1 MMRLPADRDIPTTPS
16 AHAVTLRGR
25 VEHITFQ
32 NPDTHFTI
40 ARLLTDPEG
49 HRVTILGHLL
59 LSGRG
64 ETLEV
69 SGHWERH
76 SRYGTQLKVTHYRVL
91 LPDTIDGIQR
101 YLSSGVI
108 SGVGPKLVERLVRHF
123 GAELLTVIETRPQE
137 LTRVRGVGPQTAA
150 RIEAGWKSHH
160 AARQLMQFLQDNGLK
175 PAYCGRILKAL
186 GEEAV
191 TLLQED
197 PYSVVDEL
205 PGIGFVVADTV
216 ARNQGLPTEDPRRIR
231 ACIGYLLEQATA
243 EGHVF
248 LPETLLLERSRELFD
263 ITPDDL
269 QIVTDA
275 MMREHAIHISEEADD
290 DGRRIYAMDLYEAER
305 GLAKR
310 LCAMM
315 ALPLPDTAIAPD
327 VIEATVTQRLAI
339 HPSPAQQAVL
349 QGVLRHRLA
358 VITGGPGTGKT
369 TLIRSLYTIY
379 HAQGLSVCL
388 AAPTGRAARRLSEV
402 TRRPA
407 ATLHK
412 LLGYNP
418 AAGAFEKDQDDP
430 IDAEVFIVDEASM
443 VDTLLM
449 AQFLKAVPLTAIL
462 VLVGDVFQLPAVGPG
477 NVLQDIIASRR
488 PAVYQLQEIFRQD
501 EESPIILN
509 AHRVRD
515 GRPPDLEAGRE
526 LDILAPF
533 HFIETA
539 DTATV
544 VRTIVDLCAHWI
556 PDQYGFDPIDDI
568 QVLTPV
574 HKGDAGTINL
584 NQLLQKRLN
593 PNRTQNPTG
602 FHPGDKVMH
611 LRNNYSKEVFNGD
624 IGRITEVA
632 ADRERLCVDFDGREV
647 RYDFSDVSELTLAYA
662 ISVHKSQ
669 GSEYPAVVL
678 PLLTQH
684 YIMLQRN
691 LLYTAI
697 TRGKMLVVIVGS
709 RRALEIALQNDR
721 PRQRLSHLRQRLAS
735 GGNPSGEG
743 LPPNRHWGGEGRAV

>member
-1 MMRLPADRDIPTTPS
+1 MTRMNHLPADSDAPMAS
-16 AHAVTLRGR
+16 APDEVTLRGR

-40 ARLLTDPEG
+40 ARLRTDPDG

-59 LSGRG
+59 LSGQG

-76 SRYGTQLKVTHYRVL
+76 PRFGTQLKVARYQIL
-91 LPDTIDGIQR
+91 LPDTIDGIRR
-101 YLSSGVI
+101 YLASGVI
-108 SGVGPKLVERLVRHF
+108 PGVGPKLVERLVRHF
-123 GAELLTVIETRPQE
+123 GADLLAVIETRPRE

-150 RIEAGWKSHH
+150 RIEEGWNTHH
-160 AARQLMQFLQDNGLK
+160 AARLLMQFLQDNGLK

-186 GEEAV
+186 GEDAL

-205 PGIGFVVADTV
+205 PGIGFMVADAI
-216 ARNQGLPTEDPRRIR
+216 ARNQGLPAEDPRRIR
-231 ACIGYLLEQATA
+231 ACIGYLLEQAAA

-248 LPETLLLERSRELFD
+248 LPESHLLERSHALFE
-263 ITPDDL
+263 IAPDDL
-269 QIVTDA
+269 AAVLDA
-275 MMREHAIHISEEADD
+275 MARDRALHVSDGGDD
-290 DGRRIYAMDLYEAER
+290 TGRRLYTMALYEAER
-305 GLAKR
+305 GLARR
-310 LCAMM
+310 LNAML
-315 ALPLPDTAIAPD
+315 ALPLPATEFAPD
-327 VIEATVTQRLAI
+327 VIEATVTRRLAI

-349 QGVLRHRLA
+349 QGVLGHRVA
-358 VITGGPGTGKT
+358 VMTGGPGTGKT
-369 TLIRSLYTIY
+369 TLIRSLYTLY
-379 HAQGLSVCL
+379 HAQGRSVCL

-418 AAGAFEKDQDDP
+418 AAGEFEKDQDDP
-430 IDAEVFIVDEASM
+430 IDADVFIVDEASM

-449 AQFLKAVPLTAIL
+449 AQFLKAVPLTSVLI
-462 VLVGDVFQLPAVGPG
+462 LVGDVFQLPSVGPG
-477 NVLQDIIASRR
+477 NVLHDIIASQR
-488 PAVYQLQEIFRQD
+488 PAIYHLKEIFRQA

-515 GRPPDLEAGRE
+515 GQQPDLEAGRE

-533 HFIETA
+533 HFIEA
-539 DTATV
+539 ARMETV
-544 VRTIVDLCAHWI
+544 VRTIVELCAHWI
-556 PDQYGFDPIDDI
+556 PDQYGMDPIDDI

-574 HKGDAGTINL
+574 HKGEAGTINL
-584 NQLLQKRLN
+584 NQVLQKRLN
-593 PNRTQNPTG
+593 PDRRKNAVG

-611 LRNNYSKEVFNGD
+611 LRNNYGKEVFNGD

-632 ADRERLCVDFDGREV
+632 AARERLSVDFDGREV
-647 RYDFSDVSELTLAYA
+647 CYDFSELSELTLAYA

-669 GSEYPAVVL
+669 GSEYPAVVV

-684 YIMLQRN
+684 YVMLQRN

-697 TRGKMLVVIVGS
+697 TRGKRLVVIVGR

-721 PRQRLSHLRQRLAS
+721 PRQRLSYLRQRLAS
-735 GGNPSGEG
+735 GGN
-743 LPPNRHWGGEGRAV
+743 LNGGGFPV

>member
-1 MMRLPADRDIPTTPS
+1 MMRLPADREPPQTCPADT
-16 AHAVTLRGR
+16 VTLKGR
-25 VEHITFQ
+25 VERITFQ

-40 ARLLTDPEG
+40 ARLLTDPDG

-69 SGHWERH
+69 SGQWGRH
-76 SRYGTQLKVTHYRVL
+76 PRYGTQLKVTRYRIL
-91 LPDTIDGIQR
+91 LPDTIDGIRR
-101 YLSSGVI
+101 YLASGVI
-108 SGVGPKLVERLVRHF
+108 PGIGPKLVERLVRHF
-123 GAELLTVIETRPQE
+123 GAELLAVIETRPQE
-137 LTRVRGVGPQTAA
+137 LTRVRGVGAQTAA
-150 RIEAGWKSHH
+150 RIEEGWKAHH

-186 GEEAV
+186 GEDALA
-191 TLLQED
+191 LLQED
-197 PYSVVDEL
+197 PYSVVDAL
-205 PGIGFVVADTV
+205 PGIGFVVADAV

-231 ACIGYLLEQATA
+231 ACITYLLEQAAA

-248 LPETLLLERSRELFD
+248 LPERHLQERSRDLFE
-263 ITPDDL
+263 IVPEDL
-269 QIVTDA
+269 ETVVDA
-275 MMREHAIHISEEADD
+275 MARDRALHISEGDD
-290 DGRRIYAMDLYEAER
+290 ETGRRLYSMALYEAER
-305 GLAKR
+305 GLAER
-310 LCAMM
+310 LDTML
-315 ALPLPDTAIAPD
+315 ALSLPEPEIAAD
-327 VIEATVTQRLAI
+327 AIEATVTQRLAI

-349 QGVLRHRLA
+349 QGVLRHRVA

-369 TLIRSLYTIY
+369 TLIRSLYTLF
-379 HAQGLSVCL
+379 HDQGRSVCL

-418 AAGAFEKDQDDP
+418 AAGGFEKDQDDP
-430 IDAEVFIVDEASM
+430 IDADVFIVDEASM

-449 AQFLKAVPLTAIL
+449 AQFLKAVPLTATLI
-462 VLVGDVFQLPAVGPG
+462 LVGDVFQLPSVGPG
-477 NVLQDIIASRR
+477 NVLQDIIASGR
-488 PAVYQLQEIFRQD
+488 PAVYHLKEIFRQD
-501 EESPIILN
+501 EESPIVLN
-509 AHRVRD
+509 AHRVRH
-515 GRPPDLEAGRE
+515 GKPPDLGVGHD

-533 HFIETA
+533 HFIEA
-539 DTATV
+539 AGAATV

-556 PDQYGFDPIDDI
+556 PDQYGLDPLDDI

-584 NQLLQKRLN
+584 NRVLQKHLN
-593 PNRTQNPTG
+593 PDRMKSPSG

-624 IGRITEVA
+624 IGRILEVVEA
-632 ADRERLCVDFDGREV
+632 REHLIVNFDGREV
-647 RYDFSDVSELTLAYA
+647 RYDFSDLGELTLAYA

-684 YIMLQRN
+684 YVMLQRN

-697 TRGKMLVVIVGS
+697 TRGKILVVIVGS

-721 PRQRLSHLRQRLAS
+721 PRQRLSDLRQRLACGS
-735 GGNPSGEG
+735 GTSGDG
-743 LPPNRHWGGEGRAV
+743 SCV